1 MARKKPI
8 RYIPVD
14 GEKSTYDAYLGD
26 DIIHVFRNEK
36 HWIAL
41 IGGCMEVQPHRD
53 DAVRGVRSQ
62 FNKKL
67 KLAKGK
73 K

>member
-1 MARKKPI
+1 MAHLKPI

-26 DIIHVFRNEK
+26 DIVHVFRNNK
-36 HWIAL
+36 HWVAL
-41 IGGCMEVQPHRD
+41 IGGCMEVKSNRD
-53 DAVRGVRSQ
+53 AAVRSVRAE